1 MTKKELLDKID
12 LLLQESKIDE
22 ANASAKDKLEKM
34 YQMGKQNGLL
44 WARMFIQRLEEK

>member
-1 MTKKELLDKID
+1 MNKQELLEKID

-34 YQMGKQNGLL
+34 FQVGKQNGLL
-44 WARMFIQRLEEK
+44 WARLFILQLED

>member
-1 MTKKELLDKID
+1 MNKKELLDKID

-34 YQMGKQNGLL
+34 FQLGKQNGLL
-44 WARMFIQRLEEK
+44 WAKFFILALEEK